1 MCSKYCSDK
10 NHDKIREMVV
20 GKPFEIDVIAN
31 LFDSF
36 EEEVR
41 L

>member
-1 MCSKYCSDK
+1 
-10 NHDKIREMVV
+10 MVV

-41 L
+41 F